1 MEKRYYIAALFA
13 LGLAIQPATLHANT
27 ADENNGVETVQQQR
41 QRISGLLTDSNGDP
55 VIGATVRVQG
65 TVTSTDD
72 IPSKLSPVKCWNSAI
87 SDSSA

>member
-27 ADENNGVETVQQQR
+27 ADENNGVEMATLSSVLPSECKALPTVV
-41 QRISGLLTDSNGDP
+41 SS
-55 VIGATVRVQG
+55 
-65 TVTSTDD
+65 VTSTDD
-72 IPSKLSPVKCWNSAI
+72 IPSKHSPVKCWNSAI